1 MPSSVRDLS
10 YLAVSE
16 SFYRLM
22 QTDPTDDKTL
32 LDGTGSVVTTL
43 AISGTIETYNIET
56 EGIGSFNGSNSFTGS
71 LVIPTGSAGTN
82 APVVGSIMTS
92 GSNIYIYL

>member
-43 AISGTIETYNIET
+43 AISGTIETYNIDVDGT
-56 EGIGSFNGSNSFTGS
+56 GSFNGITTFGGS
-71 LVIPTGSAGTN
+71 LIIPTGSTGTSS
-82 APVVGSIMTS
+82 PVVGSIMTS
-92 GSNIYIYL
+92 GSSIYIYV